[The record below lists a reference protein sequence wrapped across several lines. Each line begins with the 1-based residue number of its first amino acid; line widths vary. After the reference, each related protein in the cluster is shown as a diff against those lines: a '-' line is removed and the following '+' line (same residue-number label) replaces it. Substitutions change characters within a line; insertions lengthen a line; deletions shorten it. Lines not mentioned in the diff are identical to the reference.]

1 MRSAEEEVR
10 EKQEEL
16 DQWEKAF
23 SQLEVILSR
32 RSCGKSTL
40 LTKIL

>member
-23 SQLEVILSR
+23 SQLEVILSL
-32 RSCGKSTL
+32 RSC
-40 LTKIL
+40 